1 MGLVERG
8 ISGGQQNSAAGEA
21 GFEGVDPGDNI
32 IAFKITTKVA

>member
-8 ISGGQQNSAAGEA
+8 MFGGQQNGTAGEA
-21 GFEGVDPGDNI
+21 GFEGVDPRDNI